1 MDDIEINA
9 VLRVTAARLA
19 KLGCKTVRHP
29 ADKPVPSPNEMM
41 GKLFEEGGGYSVFL
55 NHALWMCGETLAM
68 PPEKLEKKQR
78 WLGFIQGVLWM
89 AGVQT
94 IEVSKRDNAPEAP

>member
-1 MDDIEINA
+1 MDNDKVDA
-9 VLRVTAARLA
+9 VLRETATRLTR
-19 KLGCKTVRHP
+19 LGHVALRHP
-29 ADKPVPSPNEMM
+29 ADKPVPTPNEMAA
-41 GKLFEEGGGYSVFL
+41 GGGYTVFL
-55 NHALWMCGETLAM
+55 DHALWMCGEVLSW
-68 PPEKLEKKQR
+68 PPEKLEKKFR